1 MLRLVIIL
9 SLLFII
15 SVRYKF
21 KPYLTLITSAL
32 ISGLLLEMNFLNT
45 LSLVFV
51 GFKNI
56 LFGIGPLIL
65 IGTLLGKILMETG
78 STRKMVDSFFS
89 FFGLERIPVTL
100 NIFGFILSIPVFCDA
115 AFIIMSSIIKEISK
129 TSGKNIIILAV
140 CLATGLYS
148 AHVFVPPTPGPIAA
162 AAILKAD
169 IGLLLIVGLFT
180 GLIVSIAGFLWIKF
194 LFKKDFKIKFQVD
207 QAKYFKKN
215 TSLYIFLPIII
226 PVTLISLSTIIKY
239 PSFNFQ
245 GTFLNIISFTGRPD
259 IALII
264 GVFTSSLFI
273 DNKKIREL
281 PSWVY
286 DSLKK
291 SLDIIL
297 ITGAGGAFGY
307 VIRSSQI
314 IDSIS
319 LDDING
325 VISIITVFLIAALI
339 KTIQGS
345 STVALITTC
354 ALISPIIESS
364 FIVSEIQKVILVI
377 SIGSG
382 AMMISHVNDS
392 YFWVISKYSNIS
404 MSDTIKFFTTATII
418 QGITG
423 LIISITLFIFL
434 T

>member
-1 MLRLVIIL
+1 M
-9 SLLFII
+9 
-15 SVRYKF
+15 
-21 KPYLTLITSAL
+21 
-32 ISGLLLEMNFLNT
+32 
-45 LSLVFV
+45 
-51 GFKNI
+51 
-56 LFGIGPLIL
+56 
-65 IGTLLGKILMETG
+65 
-78 STRKMVDSFFS
+78 
-89 FFGLERIPVTL
+89 
-100 NIFGFILSIPVFCDA
+100 
-115 AFIIMSSIIKEISK
+115 
-129 TSGKNIIILAV
+129 
-140 CLATGLYS
+140 
-148 AHVFVPPTPGPIAA
+148 
-162 AAILKAD
+162 
-169 IGLLLIVGLFT
+169 
-180 GLIVSIAGFLWIKF
+180 
-194 LFKKDFKIKFQVD
+194 
-207 QAKYFKKN
+207 
-215 TSLYIFLPIII
+215 
-226 PVTLISLSTIIKY
+226 
-239 PSFNFQ
+239 
-245 GTFLNIISFTGRPD
+245 
-259 IALII
+259 
-264 GVFTSSLFI
+264 
-273 DNKKIREL
+273 
-281 PSWVY
+281 
-286 DSLKK
+286 KK

>member
-1 MLRLVIIL
+1 
-9 SLLFII
+9 
-15 SVRYKF
+15 
-21 KPYLTLITSAL
+21 
-32 ISGLLLEMNFLNT
+32 
-45 LSLVFV
+45 
-51 GFKNI
+51 
-56 LFGIGPLIL
+56 
-65 IGTLLGKILMETG
+65 
-78 STRKMVDSFFS
+78 
-89 FFGLERIPVTL
+89 
-100 NIFGFILSIPVFCDA
+100 
-115 AFIIMSSIIKEISK
+115 MSSIIKEISK